1 MKNRIEGLAEVN
13 KDDTNHY
20 ILIQCTSSVFDHFY
34 QQFGWVALFIGPLV
48 RMAKIMFWNV
58 SCYCGAKSLFNQFSW
73 DTVGKFVDSSVY
85 LFHHPSW
92 TGPRHKLFST
102 KQGTELRTALLVY
115 RDENDGISSFPAY
128 LSSLRETL
136 SGPQALFA
144 FILFMLSTTLA
155 CDMKMFIMQ
164 GETQLKWILLLAW
177 LQTGRSFANLTPTV
191 EKYALRI
198 CSFL

>member
-1 MKNRIEGLAEVN
+1 
-13 KDDTNHY
+13 
-20 ILIQCTSSVFDHFY
+20 
-34 QQFGWVALFIGPLV
+34 
-48 RMAKIMFWNV
+48 MAKIMFWNV
-58 SCYCGAKSLFNQFSW
+58 SCYCGGKSLFNQFSW
-73 DTVGKFVDSSVY
+73 DTMGKFVDSSVY

-92 TGPRHKLFST
+92 TGPRRTVFHKA
-102 KQGTELRTALLVY
+102 GTELRTAFLVY

-177 LQTGRSFANLTPTV
+177 LQTGRSLAC
-191 EKYALRI
+191 EQALLFGQAKRASRERVSEGPLPLAALPLARAFSRD
-198 CSFL
+198 SFHSPK